1 MNRCDGLEAI
11 GASRLEEGGRTAPR
25 PYAKPGA
32 AMRLPQRKEVGAVAA
47 GLEVAPCD
55 PPCAQPRVPL
65 RPQRLKEATTTQL
78 AVGLGMKRP
87 YTTVNAAE
95 HAYLPEAE
103 PGFPWRTDK
112 EPGSYG
118 VPVRPTGIFTQAL
131 LSPAPAP
138 CSRR

>member
-1 MNRCDGLEAI
+1 MPVAPPLDASRHRALRHLERLGRHLSPRCDDP
-11 GASRLEEGGRTAPR
+11 TP
-25 PYAKPGA
+25 PA
-32 AMRLPQRKEVGAVAA
+32 A
-47 GLEVAPCD
+47 
-55 PPCAQPRVPL
+55 
-65 RPQRLKEATTTQL
+65 TQL
-78 AVGLGMKRP
+78 TVGLGMKRP

-118 VPVRPTGIFTQAL
+118 VPVRPTGIFTRAL
-131 LSPAPAP
+131 LPPAP

>member
-1 MNRCDGLEAI
+1 MPAPPLDGTRCRALR
-11 GASRLEEGGRTAPR
+11 RLERLGRHLPNPR
-25 PYAKPGA
+25 SH
-32 AMRLPQRKEVGAVAA
+32 
-47 GLEVAPCD
+47 D
-55 PPCAQPRVPL
+55 HTPPA
-65 RPQRLKEATTTQL
+65 TTQL
-78 AVGLGMKRP
+78 TVGLGVKRP

-131 LSPAPAP
+131 LPPSCRRSRSSLECRVRVAGGLLGGGPA
-138 CSRR
+138 R

>member
-1 MNRCDGLEAI
+1 MPAPPLDGTRCRALR
-11 GASRLEEGGRTAPR
+11 RLERLGRHLPNPR
-25 PYAKPGA
+25 SH
-32 AMRLPQRKEVGAVAA
+32 
-47 GLEVAPCD
+47 D
-55 PPCAQPRVPL
+55 HTPPA
-65 RPQRLKEATTTQL
+65 TTQL
-78 AVGLGMKRP
+78 TVGLGMKRP

-131 LSPAPAP
+131 LPPLELPTLPVESRVSCARGRRPARRRS
-138 CSRR
+138 CSLT

>member
-1 MNRCDGLEAI
+1 MPVAPPLDAPRHRALR
-11 GASRLEEGGRTAPR
+11 RLECLGRHLPRSHDPTPPATA
-25 PYAKPGA
+25 
-32 AMRLPQRKEVGAVAA
+32 
-47 GLEVAPCD
+47 
-55 PPCAQPRVPL
+55 
-65 RPQRLKEATTTQL
+65 QL
-78 AVGLGMKRP
+78 TVGLGMKRP

-118 VPVRPTGIFTQAL
+118 VPVRPTGIFTRAL

-138 CSRR
+138 RSRSR

>member
-1 MNRCDGLEAI
+1 MPVAPPLDAPRHRALR
-11 GASRLEEGGRTAPR
+11 RLERLGRHLPR
-25 PYAKPGA
+25 SH
-32 AMRLPQRKEVGAVAA
+32 
-47 GLEVAPCD
+47 D
-55 PPCAQPRVPL
+55 PPTPPATAQL
-65 RPQRLKEATTTQL
+65 T
-78 AVGLGMKRP
+78 VGLGMKRP

-118 VPVRPTGIFTQAL
+118 VPVRPAGIFNKRL
-131 LSPAPAP
+131 PSAPAP